1 LTCICRTIVY
11 LDNFVEKDPLN
22 KAQFLKG
29 LYQILPQFS
38 AKIQVNR
45 ILPKLASEMK
55 SLNLLTS
62 LIPNILLIGDK
73 MDKTEFSLKISLLIV
88 PLLPTLKDQIPSLL
102 MILENM
108 ETIMS
113 KSSSEFNNTRNVL
126 FFRRFTF
133 F

>member
-1 LTCICRTIVY
+1 MTCICRTIVY